1 VEETTPQ
8 SKTLIHA
15 SPTSPTPTPQN
26 SNGRNTCRTLCTF
39 PGLFPRRTVTITVTV
54 TTTTTTITTTTIV
67 VNAIATNTVPMPT
80 GYYTSLL
87 CVKDTNINPDT
98 VLRGLF
104 LSAFTL

>member
-1 VEETTPQ
+1 
-8 SKTLIHA
+8 LIHA
-15 SPTSPTPTPQN
+15 SPTCPTPTPQHSN
-26 SNGRNTCRTLCTF
+26 NGRNTCRTLCTF
-39 PGLFPRRTVTITVTV
+39 PGLFPRRTVTVTVTVTV
-54 TTTTTTITTTTIV
+54 TTTTTTTTV

-87 CVKDTNINPDT
+87 YVKDTNINPDT

>member
-1 VEETTPQ
+1 
-8 SKTLIHA
+8 LIHA

-26 SNGRNTCRTLCTF
+26 SNNGRNTCRTLCTF

-54 TTTTTTITTTTIV
+54 TTTTTTI